1 MTARCFTLLQSPIG
15 ELLAVERDGALTDLH
30 VLAGRHVPT
39 QAAEWRAERT
49 PLLASLAVQLE
60 EYFAGVRRAFDL
72 PLAPVG
78 TAFQQA
84 AWRALLAIPYGE
96 TRSYAE
102 QARALGRPTASRAV
116 GAANGRN
123 PIAIVIPCHRV
134 IAADGSLGG
143 YSGGLPLKQALL
155 ALEGAT
161 AGRGAA
167 PLPSAA

>member
-1 MTARCFTLLQSPIG
+1 MTAPCFTVLPSPIG

-39 QAAEWRAERT
+39 RAADGRAERT
-49 PLLASLAVQLE
+49 PLLALVAAQLA
-60 EYFAGVRRAFDL
+60 EYFAGERRAFDL

-84 AWRALLAIPYGE
+84 AWRALLAIPYGQ

-102 QARALGRPTASRAV
+102 QARALGRPTATRAV

-134 IAADGSLGG
+134 IAANGGLGG
-143 YSGGLPLKQALL
+143 YSGGLPVKQALL
-155 ALEGAT
+155 ALE
-161 AGRGAA
+161 AA
-167 PLPSAA
+167 KR